1 LKKNFQNISKN
12 KTSGASVVQNV
23 KIRRKHPCVSYEM
36 YIGLI
41 PCNICTYLLQT
52 SSITALI
59 YLLWFVLASITK
71 KGKIEREIGSHL
83 FLNDF
88 GG

>member
-1 LKKNFQNISKN
+1 LKRISKRACKN

-23 KIRRKHPCVSYEM
+23 KIRRKHPCISYEM

-41 PCNICTYLLQT
+41 PSNLCTYLLQT

-71 KGKIEREIGSHL
+71 KGEIEREIDSHL

>member
-1 LKKNFQNISKN
+1 MKY
-12 KTSGASVVQNV
+12 
-23 KIRRKHPCVSYEM
+23 KID
-36 YIGLI
+36 LI
-41 PCNICTYLLQT
+41 PSNLCTYLLQT

-71 KGKIEREIGSHL
+71 KGEIEREIGSNL
-83 FLNDF
+83 FLNNF